1 MAMKPP
7 DPARVFAAFRMRAV
21 VAGLLLIVPAVY
33 ASANQGVSGIFSLMV
48 APMSALIF
56 MLLLNYPLRK
66 FFPKLAFNQA
76 DLIII
81 FAIVSVAA
89 SVGGEWSNFNHASQ
103 YNYPFQSKWNNAT
116 FKDYLSKYIPD
127 WLAVKDF
134 EKVKDIQGGG
144 RDVFYVFGKIPL
156 YWPIW
161 VGWFGLIGAMCFS
174 FLCINSLMRNAWCER
189 ERLTFPLIQL
199 PVAMSEGGGSGGIW
213 KSRYMWIAF
222 IVMFS
227 IDILNGLNY
236 LNPNIPAIPVKDLFY
251 IDRAFKDPPL
261 SNIGDFRIS
270 IYPFMAAIGIFVPS
284 DLLLS
289 FVVFFLMR
297 KATHVMLASQGIP
310 QSTFSGTA
318 IAPGPPYFDE
328 QTWGGVIALFL
339 GALWVSR
346 DYLKEVWGDIKAYR
360 KSSDGGIP
368 HTVAFAGLLVC
379 FGIMLWY
386 GIYGGLP
393 IGYMVPYITLFL
405 IFCVVLTRLRAQFGT
420 PTHEFAFFGPSS
432 IMHRFMGTKW
442 LTDGQATYVAQV
454 FLLMNRIYRNHPM
467 PYQLEAMKMSKDEKL
482 HQGKLVAVIG
492 VATILGFF
500 LAQFFLTVK
509 VYRTGVIGWTD
520 AAGYLENIL
529 KDRKGP
535 DVTGI
540 VMTVVGFSVV
550 MILDAI
556 RFRFPGFPL
565 HPGGYVLCMN
575 YGVDYYWFGMLL
587 ALLIK
592 NFTQKY
598 YGLNGYEKLRQV
610 AFGILIGEYA
620 AETVWMAM
628 ALITNQST
636 YTISFNDRSLG
647 AQ

>member
-1 MAMKPP
+1 MKPP
-7 DPARVFAAFRMRAV
+7 DPARIFAAFRMRAV
-21 VAGLLLIVPAVY
+21 VAGLLLTFPAVY
-33 ASANQGVSGIFSLMV
+33 ASTNQGVSGIFSLMV

-56 MLLLNYPLRK
+56 MLLLNYPLRR
-66 FFPKLAFNQA
+66 FLPKLAFNQA

-103 YNYPFQSKWNNAT
+103 YNYPFYSKWNNGT

-127 WLAVKDF
+127 WLAIKDF

-144 RDVFYVFGKIPL
+144 RDIFYVFGKIPL

-213 KSRYMWIAF
+213 KSKYMWIAF

-289 FVVFFLMR
+289 FVVFFLLR

-346 DYLKEVWGDIKAYR
+346 DYLKEVWGDIKSYR
-360 KSSDGGIP
+360 KSADGGIP
-368 HTVAFAGLLVC
+368 HTVAFAGLMIC

-386 GIYGGLP
+386 GLYGGLP
-393 IGYMVPYITLFL
+393 VGYMIPYITLFL
-405 IFCVVLTRLRAQFGT
+405 IFSVVLTRLRAQFGT
-420 PTHEFAFFGPSS
+420 PTHEFAFFGSSS

-492 VATILGFF
+492 IATILGFF